1 MDWGTIAVGCRIGGA
16 PDPMFVSNLM
26 RLVTRGLRNNDYV
39 LDPTIEL
46 PHHYAAECMVNNF
59 IKCKADTLLMLDDD
73 MIFAGDDLEKLRSDK
88 DGFKHDMLGAL
99 YQSRKPPH
107 NPLCIVNDPKS
118 PTGFSNVSLPAPDC
132 ILDVGILGLGFT
144 LVRRSIIKKIAKM
157 KPEKE
162 MMFYWGKCGDSED
175 AGFCKRVAAAGGTLG
190 VSTRVSVGHRMGL
203 VLRWDAVQG
212 GAHLFARG
220 MEAKT

>member
-1 MDWGTIAVGCRIGGA
+1 MDWGRIAVGCRMGGA

-26 RLVTRGLRNNDYV
+26 RLITRWLRNKDSV
-39 LDPTIEL
+39 MDPTIEL

-59 IKCKADTLLMLDDD
+59 IKSSADTLLMLDDD
-73 MIFAGDDLEKLRSDK
+73 MVFAADDLEKLRSDK
-88 DGFKHDMLGAL
+88 DGFQYDMLGAL

-107 NPLCIVNDPKS
+107 NPLCIQNDPKS
-118 PTGFSNVSLPAPDC
+118 PTGYSNNIMPAPDC
-132 ILDVGILGLGFT
+132 ILPVGILGLGFT
-144 LVRRSIIKKIAKM
+144 LVRRSIIKKIAEA
-157 KPEKE
+157 KPPKE
-162 MMFYWGKCGDSED
+162 LMFYWGKTGDSED

-203 VLRWDAVQG
+203 VLRWDAVEG
-212 GAHLFARG
+212 GSRLFARG